1 MYIGN
6 SGLSID
12 QTITVLGG
20 LDAVELTF
28 QDERGKLIALGVVDH
43 GHGHASR
50 QHIVTG
56 RRREVHAE
64 ESAIAA
70 FLRLHRTFRI
80 GRVCW
85 CAVEEESSLD
95 LFQHNGVEAHGLS
108 AHLDEEVSPGVLAV
122 RIIMLV
128 PSALGIELEQVAR
141 QLEGERAAIAVFTA
155 FAGFQRA
162 IQRHAAELA
171 ID

>member
-1 MYIGN
+1 MNIRN
-6 SGLSID
+6 SGFGID
-12 QTITVLGG
+12 QAVTFLGG

-80 GRVCW
+80 GGVCW

-95 LFQHNGVEAHGLS
+95 LFQYNGVEAHGLS
-108 AHLDEEVSPGVLAV
+108 THLDEEVSPGILAV
-122 RIIMLV
+122 GVIMLV
-128 PSALGIELEQVAR
+128 PSALGIELEQVT
-141 QLEGERAAIAVFTA
+141 G
-155 FAGFQRA
+155 
-162 IQRHAAELA
+162 
-171 ID
+171 